1 MLMTIRALISIMSQ
15 SFNSF
20 LQFQCYI
27 PHMMI
32 FIITSLTHRMM
43 FKIKKLRVLG
53 AWRCAWTVW
62 KSCKIFPVAIILIS
76 YSTLTLNIRMGLIIF
91 YTPHAQKHISNF
103 TNIQEKLQY
112 VWRFINSR
120 AVLSLQNLYKW
131 VCVTNF
137 SETLLSF

>member
-1 MLMTIRALISIMSQ
+1 
-15 SFNSF
+15 
-20 LQFQCYI
+20 
-27 PHMMI
+27 MI
-32 FIITSLTHRMM
+32 FIIISIIHRMM

-62 KSCKIFPVAIILIS
+62 KSCKIFPVAIILIT
-76 YSTLTLNIRMGLIIF
+76 YSSLTLISRMRMIIF
-91 YTPHAQKHISNF
+91 YTPYAQKYISNF

-137 SETLLSF
+137 FRDIIVFLRKRMLINGNRIYV

>member
-20 LQFQCYI
+20 LQFQCYV

-32 FIITSLTHRMM
+32 FIITSVTHRMM

-62 KSCKIFPVAIILIS
+62 KSCKIFPVAIILIT
-76 YSTLTLNIRMGLIIF
+76 YSLLTLISRMRMIIF

-103 TNIQEKLQY
+103 TNIQQKLQD
-112 VWRFINSR
+112 VRRFINSK
-120 AVLSLQNLYKW
+120 ALLSLQNLYKW